1 VATSL
6 PTVDLDAV
14 RAALRRAVDD
24 FATLIASA
32 PDPDQQLPG
41 SEWSVRDVAA
51 HVALGSEAYV
61 GYARGGS
68 EAWVDVSDIAGGSLA
83 RSNTARLGAE
93 PARDLPALAARARAA
108 VAALDEAAEGRTGDE
123 PVVWNGMP
131 LTLGAMLGMAVG
143 EYRLHGRD
151 VAKALGRP
159 WTITADDAR
168 LVLASALPLLPLLVD
183 PTATAGVRAHFD
195 LRVRGG
201 TRIGLSIQDGQ
212 LSMDDGDGRI
222 DCHVSAEPVALL
234 LVSYGRQ
241 SQWVPALTGKLVAWG
256 RKPWLGLR
264 LTRYL
269 VTP

>member
-1 VATSL
+1 VDASL
-6 PTVDLDAV
+6 PSVDLDAARTAMR
-14 RAALRRAVDD
+14 RAADD
-24 FATLIASA
+24 FATLIAGA
-32 PDPDQQLPG
+32 PDPDQPLPN
-41 SEWSVRDVAA
+41 SEWTVRDVAV

-61 GYARGGS
+61 GYATGKT

-83 RSNTARLGAE
+83 RSNAARLAAE
-93 PARDLPALAARARAA
+93 SARDLSPVAARARAA
-108 VAALDEAAEGRTGDE
+108 VAAIVAATDGRPADEQ
-123 PVVWNGMP
+123 VVWNGTP
-131 LTLGAMLGMAVG
+131 VTLGAMLGIGLG
-143 EYRLHGRD
+143 EYLLHGRD

-159 WTITADDAR
+159 WTITPDDAR

-183 PTATAGVRAHFD
+183 PTSTAGVRARYD

-201 TRIGLSIQDGQ
+201 TRVGLSIRDGK
-212 LSMDDGDGRI
+212 LAMDAGDGRV
-222 DCHVSAEPVALL
+222 DCHVSADPVALL